1 MAKTYLVGGMTCSG
15 CVKSVTNAI
24 MAQYPSVG
32 VEVELD
38 GGKVQVDGDVEDI
51 QIATLVED
59 AGFSYRGVA

>member
-24 MAQYPSVG
+24 TAQYPSVG

>member
-1 MAKTYLVGGMTCSG
+1 MAKTYLVGGMTCGG
-15 CVKSVTNAI
+15 CVKSVTSAI
-24 MAQYPSVG
+24 TAQYPLVG

>member
-1 MAKTYLVGGMTCSG
+1 MAKTYLVGGMTCGG
-15 CVKSVTNAI
+15 CVKSVTSAI
-24 MAQYPSVG
+24 TAQYPSVG

-59 AGFSYRGVA
+59 AGFSYGGVA